1 MASLLADEQFPLPV
15 VRTLRARGHDTVTV
29 QDAGLTGTADPD
41 VLAAATGAGRAVL
54 THDRDYIRLHNR
66 GAVHA
71 GVVFVSDDRD
81 VDALADRIHAAL
93 GANPDLTGQ
102 LIRVYRPSTPP
113 PQVP

>member
-15 VRTLRARGHDTVTV
+15 VRNLRARGHDIVTV

-41 VLAAATGAGRAVL
+41 VLAAATADGRAVL
-54 THDRDYIRLHNR
+54 THDRDYIRLHKR

-71 GVVFVSDDRD
+71 GIVFASDDLD
-81 VDALADRIHAAL
+81 SDALAARIHDAL
-93 GANPDLTGQ
+93 VANPDLTGQ
-102 LIRVYRPSTPP
+102 LVRVYRPSNP